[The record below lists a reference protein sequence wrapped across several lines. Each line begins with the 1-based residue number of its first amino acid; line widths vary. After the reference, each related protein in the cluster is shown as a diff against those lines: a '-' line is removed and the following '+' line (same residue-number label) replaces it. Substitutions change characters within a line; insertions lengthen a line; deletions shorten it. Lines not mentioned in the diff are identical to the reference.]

1 MERERMAALKMLDEM
16 NQVILG
22 KKQFTF
28 QVLAA
33 LLADGHILLEDIPGV
48 GKTTLALAVSKMMG
62 LSWKRVQFT
71 PDVLPSDLTGFTMYR
86 RDIQKFVYQPGAV
99 FCNLLLADEIN
110 RTSPKTQSA
119 LLEVMEERQVT
130 VDGETREVPAPFFVI
145 ATQNPIGATGTQRLP
160 EAQMDRFLV
169 SLTIGYPNF
178 ENEVLMAKDV
188 NKGKRADRAQIIMD
202 TDMVRRIQNN
212 VQEIYIHDE
221 IYAYIVK
228 LMDATRNHPDLE
240 MGVSPRGTIAMVKLA
255 RAVAWLSGQDFV
267 SPLDVSGQF
276 LAVTRHRVKL
286 SRKAEMEERGRGAG
300 IKRNSGISGE
310 TSVEKDV
317 IYEKIVYIFISGMIF
332 YIAGL
337 FRIES
342 VLAAALA
349 MAVFGVLLFLEVIIQ
364 SFLLQ
369 VTLDL
374 EETWGKK
381 GNDV

>member
-110 RTSPKTQSA
+110 A

-130 VDGETREVPAPFFVI
+130 VDGETREVPVPFFVI

-212 VQEIYIHDE
+212 GG
-221 IYAYIVK
+221 K
-228 LMDATRNHPDLE
+228 SSGNNCN
-240 MGVSPRGTIAMVKLA
+240 GKNGTCSSMVI
-255 RAVAWLSGQDFV
+255 RPGFCFSIGCER
-267 SPLDVSGQF
+267 SVSGCDQ
-276 LAVTRHRVKL
+276 T
-286 SRKAEMEERGRGAG
+286 
-300 IKRNSGISGE
+300 
-310 TSVEKDV
+310 
-317 IYEKIVYIFISGMIF
+317 
-332 YIAGL
+332 
-337 FRIES
+337 
-342 VLAAALA
+342 
-349 MAVFGVLLFLEVIIQ
+349 
-364 SFLLQ
+364 
-369 VTLDL
+369 
-374 EETWGKK
+374 
-381 GNDV
+381 

>member
-130 VDGETREVPAPFFVI
+130 VDGETREVPVPFFVI

-240 MGVSPRGTIAMVKLA
+240 MGVSPRGTIAMVKMA

-286 SRKAEMEERGRGAG
+286 SRKAEMEERGR
-300 IKRNSGISGE
+300 E
-310 TSVEKDV
+310 TVLREILESVEKP
-317 IYEKIVYIFISGMIF
+317 
-332 YIAGL
+332 
-337 FRIES
+337 
-342 VLAAALA
+342 ALRK
-349 MAVFGVLLFLEVIIQ
+349 M
-364 SFLLQ
+364 
-369 VTLDL
+369 
-374 EETWGKK
+374 
-381 GNDV
+381 

>member
-33 LLADGHILLEDIPGV
+33 LLADGHILLEDIP
-48 GKTTLALAVSKMMG
+48 
-62 LSWKRVQFT
+62 
-71 PDVLPSDLTGFTMYR
+71 DLTVFTMYR

-130 VDGETREVPAPFFVI
+130 VDGETREVPVPFFVI

-240 MGVSPRGTIAMVKLA
+240 MGVSPRGTIAMVKMA

-276 LAVTRHRVKL
+276 LAVTRHRV
-286 SRKAEMEERGRGAG
+286 
-300 IKRNSGISGE
+300 NSGVSGE

-317 IYEKIVYIFISGMIF
+317 IYEKNIIYF
-332 YIAGL
+332 YMGYD
-337 FRIES
+337 
-342 VLAAALA
+342 
-349 MAVFGVLLFLEVIIQ
+349 LLYCWII
-364 SFLLQ
+364 
-369 VTLDL
+369 
-374 EETWGKK
+374 
-381 GNDV
+381 